1 MIILC
6 LSKNNRNSIYALLG
20 ILEAYGHYIGSDVYL
35 YKMGT
40 KNPRLK
46 TIKNKRHYFLFS
58 FSSNDA
64 MQNYQTLRR
73 LKKIYKNSKF
83 ICGGPHPTG
92 APKECLKSG
101 FDIVIRGEAEYIIGD
116 FLKSS
121 GKNEEI
127 LKSNKFANLDNFSP
141 FPLRDPHYSLYIEIS
156 RGCPYNCFFCQTTKI
171 FGQKPRHRSIENI
184 LKYCEILLKNKF
196 SDLRFVSPNSF
207 SYGSINGLDIN
218 YQALQNLLK
227 LLYNLTRDKGRIFF
241 GSFPSEVRPE
251 FVNEDTVVLVK
262 KYCSNKNIMIG
273 GQSGSER
280 ILKKINRKHSV
291 ADIIKAA
298 KISIKHGLLPNID
311 IISGFPFETKKDVNG
326 TITLCEN
333 LIKNGCKIH
342 IHKFIPLV
350 GTQFENLPKSEL
362 HPRLKNFLNKWVGKG
377 MVYGHIS

>member
-20 ILEAYGHYIGSDVYL
+20 ILETYGYYIGSDVYL
-35 YKMGT
+35 YEPET

-46 TIKNKRHYFLFS
+46 TIKNKRNYFLFS

-64 MQNYQTLRR
+64 VQDYEMLKR

-92 APKECLKSG
+92 APKDCLKSG
-101 FDIVIRGEAEYIIGD
+101 FDIVVRGEAEHIIGD
-116 FLKSS
+116 FLKFP
-121 GKNEEI
+121 GKNGKI
-127 LKSNKFANLDNFSP
+127 LKSDEFANLDHFPP
-141 FPLRDPHYSLYIEIS
+141 FPLRDPHYSLYIEIT
-156 RGCPYNCFFCQTTKI
+156 RGCPYNCYFCQATKI

-184 LKYCEILLKNKF
+184 LNYCEILLKNKL
-196 SDLRFVSPNSF
+196 SDLRFVSPNGF
-207 SYGSINGLDIN
+207 SYGSVNGLDIN
-218 YQALQNLLK
+218 YQTLQNLLK
-227 LLYNLTRDKGRIFF
+227 SLYNLARGKGRIFF

-298 KISIKHGLLPNID
+298 EISIKHGLLPNID
-311 IISGFPFETKKDVNG
+311 IISGFPFETKEDVNE
-326 TITLCEN
+326 TIILCEN
-333 LIKNGCKIH
+333 LIKMGCKIH
-342 IHKFIPLV
+342 IHTFSPLP
-350 GTQFENLPKSEL
+350 GTQFENLPKSEF
-362 HPRLKNFLNKWVGKG
+362 HSEFKNFLNKWMGKG
-377 MVYGHIS
+377 MVYGKIS